1 MPPSR
6 SRHSIL
12 SARTYGTIRREYS
25 PEFAPAVNR
34 IQKSSK
40 RVRYLRAT
48 VGVSNFCKAL
58 PFHDI
63 RNQVARVVTMSVWKG
78 EEEVSGVFLRL

>member
-6 SRHSIL
+6 SLHSIL
-12 SARTYGTIRREYS
+12 PARTYGTIRREYT
-25 PEFAPAVNR
+25 PEVAPAVNR

-40 RVRYLRAT
+40 KIGYFRGT
-48 VGVSNFCKAL
+48 VKDSNFRKAL

-63 RNQVARVVTMSVWKG
+63 RNRIACQS
-78 EEEVSGVFLRL
+78 